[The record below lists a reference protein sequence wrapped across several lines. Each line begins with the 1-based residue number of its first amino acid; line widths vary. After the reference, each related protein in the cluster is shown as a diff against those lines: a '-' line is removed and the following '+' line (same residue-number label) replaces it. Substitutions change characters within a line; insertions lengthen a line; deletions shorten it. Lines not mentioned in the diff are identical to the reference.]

1 VDTADLR
8 RFLRRLANAL
18 RPARAERELTREV
31 ESHLT
36 NLSDELSRRRGL
48 PSDEARLAA
57 RRAFGGVE
65 QAKELQRTERSF
77 RWIDETRQDL
87 AYAVRALRRAPGF
100 TLVSFFTLTLGIGA
114 TTAIFSIVHG
124 VLLTPLPYER
134 ADRLV
139 RLVSLPPAEATPTRV
154 PQGTPPPRTRAFRS
168 GDMTVAELREAAAR
182 VPGLTRAALTGG
194 PSIMTMSG
202 RGEATRLQGMGL
214 SAGVFDI
221 LGVRPVVG
229 RGFEPADEGAD
240 VVVLSYATWQ
250 RYFQSDPGIIGQT
263 LGLSESLLPG
273 LARAP
278 KTFTVVG
285 VMPRGFAFSDAQV
298 QFWIPMGWTPQSRG
312 QLVARLA
319 DDVTLEAAAAQLGA
333 LVRPMRPG
341 AQPAE
346 WRLEP
351 MQHAIVAP
359 VKPALVVLAG
369 AVAFVL
375 LIACV
380 NVANLLLARTATRER
395 EMAIR
400 LAIGAGRGRLVR
412 QLLTESVVLAL
423 LGGVGGAL
431 FAWVGVRGLRSL
443 ATTMLRMDLG
453 NNLQFP
459 RLDDI
464 GVDPTVLA
472 FTLAVSVGAGLLFG
486 LAPALRSA
494 RPTQMDA
501 LRATVGTSA
510 ALGFFRPQRLRH
522 ALVLVQVVA
531 AFVLL
536 VGGGLLMH
544 SFLKLSSVDTGYD
557 ADRVLTFQVAL
568 PPARYPATSF
578 APFADALVA
587 RLRTAPGVRAAAFA
601 QQLPTVAMRD
611 SFRMTRLGAPPPSP
625 SAPPPFADQRLVSR
639 EYLDTMGIRVI
650 AGRSFRDGDRAGTP
664 PVVLINEVLARR
676 EFGGESPIGQRVQIG
691 DHVREVVG
699 VVADVRQ
706 MGPELEPS
714 PQYFIDFRQWLEPRV
729 FPLGPYYAVRTAGDP
744 LDLVAHVRNVARQL
758 DAEAGLYN
766 VATLEALNANRLT
779 RPRLYTVLLGSF
791 ALAGLVLACVGLY
804 GVMAYAVTERTR
816 EIGIRM
822 ALGAQRRDVLR
833 MVLGQGLAVVAT
845 GLAVGVAGA
854 VLATRVLKTLLYE
867 LTPLDPSTFAAV
879 AALFATAATI
889 ASWIPARRAT
899 TIDPLLAIREE

>member
-1 VDTADLR
+1 
-8 RFLRRLANAL
+8 
-18 RPARAERELTREV
+18 
-31 ESHLT
+31 
-36 NLSDELSRRRGL
+36 
-48 PSDEARLAA
+48 
-57 RRAFGGVE
+57 
-65 QAKELQRTERSF
+65 
-77 RWIDETRQDL
+77 
-87 AYAVRALRRAPGF
+87 
-100 TLVSFFTLTLGIGA
+100 
-114 TTAIFSIVHG
+114 
-124 VLLTPLPYER
+124 
-134 ADRLV
+134 
-139 RLVSLPPAEATPTRV
+139 
-154 PQGTPPPRTRAFRS
+154 
-168 GDMTVAELREAAAR
+168 
-182 VPGLTRAALTGG
+182 
-194 PSIMTMSG
+194 
-202 RGEATRLQGMGL
+202 
-214 SAGVFDI
+214 
-221 LGVRPVVG
+221 
-229 RGFEPADEGAD
+229 
-240 VVVLSYATWQ
+240 
-250 RYFQSDPGIIGQT
+250 
-263 LGLSESLLPG
+263 LPG

-298 QFWIPMGWTPQSRG
+298 QFWIPMGWTPQTRG

-333 LVRPMRPG
+333 LVRPMRPE
-341 AQPAE
+341 APAAE

-351 MQHAIVAP
+351 MQHAIVEP
-359 VKPALVVLAG
+359 VRPALLVLAG

-412 QLLTESVVLAL
+412 QLLTESIVLAL

-453 NNLQFP
+453 NTLPFP

-501 LRATVGTSA
+501 LRATVGTSTTG
-510 ALGFFRPQRLRH
+510 LGFFRPQRLRQ
-522 ALVLVQVVA
+522 ALVFVQVVA

-578 APFADALVA
+578 AAFADALVA
-587 RLRTAPGVRAAAFA
+587 RLRTAPDVRAAAFA

-611 SFRMTRLGAPPPSP
+611 SFRVTRLGAPPPSP

-639 EYLDTMGIRVI
+639 DYLDTMGIRVI

-676 EFGGESPIGQRVQIG
+676 EFGRESPIGQRVQIG

-706 MGPELEPS
+706 MGQELEPA